1 MSSAVRQIQ
10 VVQSEIAANRLLA
23 EGWVYLQ
30 SVAMPG
36 GLAHVLGHDTAATT
50 DDRKMRILREAVP
63 VTRAMAIPGTT
74 MPPIP
79 PRAP

>member
-30 SVAMPG
+30 SVPGPG
-36 GLAHVLGHDTAATT
+36 GLSHVLGHETPATH
-50 DDRKMRILREAVP
+50 DDRKVRVLREAIPVSRGIGLSAAAVP
-63 VTRAMAIPGTT
+63 
-74 MPPIP
+74 PPP
-79 PRAP
+79 PRIS